1 MWQDGSLDI
10 PSRYFRDA
18 LVKMNP
24 ENGKAKLLLR
34 TLGGYT
40 VKTLE
45 EIG

>member
-1 MWQDGSLDI
+1 MWQGGTLDV
-10 PSRYFRDA
+10 PSRYLRKS

-24 ENGKAKLLLR
+24 ENKRTKVLLR
-34 TLGGYT
+34 TVGGYT